1 MYKTS
6 PINKN
11 KVLSGLQIFTFDEIE
26 NYRTHVFEKHSV
38 MDDTKNLDLVL
49 RGKKQAQSCFIAD
62 INNPGDTNANVK
74 YAKEIINNAIMDN
87 SSKVVNWLDG
97 SDNGDTF
104 ELSYDA
110 CQIVGVG
117 FFNNN
122 KNLIKE
128 YSSNNVMV
136 ILERNDAMKYGFN
149 VLTAYPVTNKGERER
164 TEKRLD
170 EIAAETNAYKCSDN
184 VEKAYL
190 IYRTDPAS
198 KFEINCKEDRTT
210 GNSTISVT
218 LKSKNPN
225 IISKIRISDNQ
236 YSLTTYRK
244 EYNGISSNPSL
255 RPIETKYTR
264 LSSENGYIS
273 LVANLH
279 KEKVF
284 KQLKESLPIV
294 ARDVQYIYDLI
305 KTNGE
310 ARRNVLE
317 AELKNDM
324 EK

>member
-11 KVLSGLQIFTFDEIE
+11 KVLSGLQNFTFDEIE

-62 INNPGDTNANVK
+62 INNPDDTNANIK
-74 YAKEIINNAIMDN
+74 YAKEIIGNAIMDN
-87 SSKVVNWLDG
+87 SSKIVNWLDV
-97 SDNGDTF
+97 SDNGDIF

-128 YSSNNVMV
+128 YSSNNVMIV
-136 ILERNDAMKYGFN
+136 LERNDAMEYGFN
-149 VLTAYPVTNKGERER
+149 VLTAYPLTNKGERER

-170 EIAAETNAYKCSDN
+170 EIAVETNTYKCSDN

-190 IYRTDPAS
+190 IYRTDPES
-198 KFEINCKEDRTT
+198 KLEINCKEDRTT
-210 GNSTISVT
+210 GNSTIFVT

-255 RPIETKYTR
+255 RPIETKYHDYQVKMDAY
-264 LSSENGYIS
+264 L
-273 LVANLH
+273 
-279 KEKVF
+279 
-284 KQLKESLPIV
+284 
-294 ARDVQYIYDLI
+294 
-305 KTNGE
+305 
-310 ARRNVLE
+310 
-317 AELKNDM
+317 
-324 EK
+324 

>member
-11 KVLSGLQIFTFDEIE
+11 KVLSGLQNFTFDEIE

-74 YAKEIINNAIMDN
+74 YAKEIISNAIMDN

-170 EIAAETNAYKCSDN
+170 EIAAETNAYKCSGD
-184 VEKAYL
+184 
-190 IYRTDPAS
+190 
-198 KFEINCKEDRTT
+198 
-210 GNSTISVT
+210 
-218 LKSKNPN
+218 
-225 IISKIRISDNQ
+225 
-236 YSLTTYRK
+236 
-244 EYNGISSNPSL
+244 
-255 RPIETKYTR
+255 
-264 LSSENGYIS
+264 
-273 LVANLH
+273 
-279 KEKVF
+279 
-284 KQLKESLPIV
+284 
-294 ARDVQYIYDLI
+294 
-305 KTNGE
+305 
-310 ARRNVLE
+310 
-317 AELKNDM
+317 
-324 EK
+324 

>member
-11 KVLSGLQIFTFDEIE
+11 KVLSGLQNFTFDEIE

-104 ELSYDA
+104 
-110 CQIVGVG
+110 
-117 FFNNN
+117 
-122 KNLIKE
+122 
-128 YSSNNVMV
+128 
-136 ILERNDAMKYGFN
+136 ERNDAMKYGFN

-264 LSSENGYIS
+264 LSSENGHIS

>member
-104 ELSYDA
+104 
-110 CQIVGVG
+110 
-117 FFNNN
+117 
-122 KNLIKE
+122 
-128 YSSNNVMV
+128 
-136 ILERNDAMKYGFN
+136 ERNDAMKYGFN